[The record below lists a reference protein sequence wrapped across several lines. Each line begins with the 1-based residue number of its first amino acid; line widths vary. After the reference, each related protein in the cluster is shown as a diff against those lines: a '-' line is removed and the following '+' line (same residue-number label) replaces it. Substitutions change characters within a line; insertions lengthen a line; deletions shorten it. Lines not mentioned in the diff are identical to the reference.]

1 MNDQWFSSIPPSNEQ
16 MKQSLLLVMWLAKYD
31 QLATEC
37 ISDKIFFKRVKHWFR
52 SFLFRKNIA
61 FATIKR

>member
-37 ISDKIFFKRVKHWFR
+37 ISDKNIF
-52 SFLFRKNIA
+52 
-61 FATIKR
+61 